1 MGDGP
6 PGFSRDSP
14 CPAILRNLPSEPA
27 CFRLPGSH
35 RLRPTVPGRSTNGL
49 VCDSPASRPDR
60 PCNPGVQAHRFG
72 LLRVRSPLLAE
83 SLLFSFPAGTE
94 MVHFPALSSPTYGF
108 SRGYPGITP
117 GGFPHSEIFGSTP
130 VCGLPKLIAAY
141 RVLHRLLAPR
151 HPPYALSS
159 LTTLGNR
166 RTAGIRHPWPRTSE
180 IAPAPENTAS
190 LRKATVCGVFSCQTS
205 HGGCAPEPPG
215 GRSAG
220 TPNAPLRDRRGA
232 PCAPWGRLETAG
244 RPLAHCTTSLVENT
258 GLEPATSWLQTR
270 RSPS

>member
-6 PGFSRDSP
+6 PGFSRDST
-14 CPAILRNLPSEPA
+14 CPAILRNPPSEPA
-27 CFRLPGSH
+27 RFRLPGSH

-49 VCDSPASRPDR
+49 VCDSPASRPDG
-60 PCNPGVQAHRFG
+60 PCNPGAQARRFG
-72 LLRVRSPLLAE
+72 LFRVRSPLLAE

-94 MVHFPALSSPTYGF
+94 MVHFPALSFRTYGF
-108 SRGYPGITP
+108 SPEYPGITL

-159 LTTLGNR
+159 LTIPGSR
-166 RTAGIRHPWPRTSE
+166 RTAGIGSAALPTSE
-180 IAPAPENTAS
+180 PRRRPRHCVITE
-190 LRKATVCGVFSCQTS
+190 ATVCGVFSCQTS
-205 HGGCAPEPPG
+205 
-215 GRSAG
+215 S
-220 TPNAPLRDRRGA
+220 RRGA
-232 PCAPWGRLETAG
+232 LEKNTPCEHGRAVERRA
-244 RPLAHCTTSLVENT
+244 RPQNRKRLVENT

>member
-27 CFRLPGSH
+27 RFRLPGSH

-49 VCDSPASRPDR
+49 VFYSPASRPDR
-60 PCNPGVQAHRFG
+60 PYNPGMQARRFG
-72 LLRVRSPLLAE
+72 LFRVRSPLLAE

-159 LTTLGNR
+159 LTILGSW
-166 RTAGIRHPWPRTSE
+166 RTAGIRGLAALDLRNHASPQV
-180 IAPAPENTAS
+180 TAS
-190 LRKATVCGVFSCQTS
+190 LRKATVCGVFSCQKS
-205 HGGCAPEPPG
+205 FGAAPRPPAVAPREP
-215 GRSAG
+215 
-220 TPNAPLRDRRGA
+220 
-232 PCAPWGRLETAG
+232 
-244 RPLAHCTTSLVENT
+244 
-258 GLEPATSWLQTR
+258 
-270 RSPS
+270 

>member
-27 CFRLPGSH
+27 HFRLPGSH

-49 VCDSPASRPDR
+49 VCDSPALRPDR
-60 PCNPGVQAHRFG
+60 PCNPGMQARRFG
-72 LLRVRSPLLAE
+72 LFRFRSPLLAE

-108 SRGYPGITP
+108 SRGCPGITP
-117 GGFPHSEIFGSTP
+117 RGFPHSEISGSTP

-141 RVLHRLLAPR
+141 HVLHRLLAPR

-159 LTTLGNR
+159 LTILGNR
-166 RTAGIRHPWPRTSE
+166 RISGIRRVGAGPPKFRQFPRHCVITESYRLWSIQLSN
-180 IAPAPENTAS
+180 IAPGRARRPPAAVP
-190 LRKATVCGVFSCQTS
+190 R
-205 HGGCAPEPPG
+205 GCARAGHVTGCIWWRIPG
-215 GRSAG
+215 SNR
-220 TPNAPLRDRRGA
+220 
-232 PCAPWGRLETAG
+232 
-244 RPLAHCTTSLVENT
+244 
-258 GLEPATSWLQTR
+258 
-270 RSPS
+270 

>member
-6 PGFSRDSP
+6 PGFTRDSP
-14 CPAILRNLPSEPA
+14 CPALLRNLPSEPA
-27 CFRLPGSH
+27 RFRLPGSH

-49 VCDSPASRPDR
+49 VFYSPASRPDR
-60 PCNPGVQAHRFG
+60 PYNPGMQARRFG
-72 LLRVRSPLLAE
+72 LFRVRSPLLAE

-94 MVHFPALSSPTYGF
+94 MVHFPALSSSTYGF

-159 LTTLGNR
+159 LTILGSW
-166 RTAGIRHPWPRTSE
+166 RTAGIRRLRPRISE
-180 IAPAPENTAS
+180 IAPAPKT
-190 LRKATVCGVFSCQTS
+190 LRHYGKLPFVEYSVVKHQT
-205 HGGCAPEPPG
+205 GPRPEPPG
-215 GRSAG
+215 GSPCDAAG
-220 TPNAPLRDRRGA
+220 GTWWRIPGSNR
-232 PCAPWGRLETAG
+232 
-244 RPLAHCTTSLVENT
+244 
-258 GLEPATSWLQTR
+258 
-270 RSPS
+270 

>member
-6 PGFSRDSP
+6 PGFSRDFP

-27 CFRLPGSH
+27 HFRLPGSH

-60 PCNPGVQAHRFG
+60 PYNPGVQAHRFG
-72 LLRVRSPLLAE
+72 LFRVRSPLLAE

-94 MVHFPALSSPTYGF
+94 MVHFPALSSSTYVF
-108 SRGYPGITP
+108 SREYPGITP

-130 VCGLPKLIAAY
+130 VCGSPKLIAAY

-159 LTTLGNR
+159 LTILGR
-166 RTAGIRHPWPRTSE
+166 RRIPEIRRPRRRISE
-180 IAPAPENTAS
+180 IAPAPKT
-190 LRKATVCGVFSCQTS
+190 LRHYGKLPFVEYSVVKHQSGLAP
-205 HGGCAPEPPG
+205 PEPG
-215 GRSAG
+215 ASSYH
-220 TPNAPLRDRRGA
+220 APADI
-232 PCAPWGRLETAG
+232 
-244 RPLAHCTTSLVENT
+244 
-258 GLEPATSWLQTR
+258 
-270 RSPS
+270 